1 MKSIFYNPVCDFIMP
16 DYGILIPIAPDR
28 AKKIFEALKTKHPN
42 LIFTDMSEIEIFS
55 REDLE
60 RVHDKEYISK
70 LLDDDKSLEQEMLKC
85 FELVNELGEFH
96 RYDPTIA
103 KKPLISG
110 FSIILKRVSMTY
122 ASSLKALE
130 TGFSYHFGA
139 GMHHAMSFGGR
150 GFGMLNDIVLTIRKL
165 QAHQKIKTAWVIDVD
180 AHKGDGTSE
189 LTKNDPTIITLSIHM
204 KNGWPLDSGDPLKDP
219 WFIPSNIDIEVDEHS
234 NREYLSL
241 LQKGLE
247 KLKTN
252 YPLPDL
258 AIVVNGSDPYELDEL
273 PSTSLLKL
281 TKEEMLQ
288 RDLMVFHFLEE
299 LKIPQSYVMAGGYGK
314 HSHEIYQQFL
324 EKIL

>member
-28 AKKIFEALKTKHPN
+28 AKKIFEALKNKHPN
-42 LIFTDMSEIEIFS
+42 LTFTDMSGVEIFS

-85 FELVNELGEFH
+85 FELVNELGEYH

-103 KKPLISG
+103 KKSLISG
-110 FSIILKRVSMTY
+110 FAIILKRVSMTY